1 MVAVT
6 PTLPLLT
13 PYKMGKFN
21 LSHRY
26 LITHVISLFFNV
38 QYGFVYT
45 HFLEFAWF
53 DVDDTLWSQF
63 AFLFSAAKCCFC
75 IQNSSVKSCWSL
87 KIDFLVSFDMLG
99 SEFFIRSSK
108 TFCIRL
114 FWFLKSD
121 FWYKFFYVCLLLEK
135 LVNWKYNYFSD

>member
-38 QYGFVYT
+38 QYGFVYI

-53 DVDDTLWSQF
+53 DVDDMLWSQF

-99 SEFFIRSSK
+99 SEFVIRSSK
-108 TFCIRL
+108 TFYIRL
-114 FWFLKSD
+114 ISEKWFLK
-121 FWYKFFYVCLLLEK
+121 
-135 LVNWKYNYFSD
+135 NYFSNFFMFICY